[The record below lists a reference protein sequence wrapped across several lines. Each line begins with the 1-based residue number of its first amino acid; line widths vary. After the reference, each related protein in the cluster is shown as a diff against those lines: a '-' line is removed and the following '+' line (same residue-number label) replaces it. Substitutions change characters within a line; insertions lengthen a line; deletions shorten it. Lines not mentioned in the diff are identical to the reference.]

1 MIFRSGAKRRRVN
14 IPVDPRVPGVDQWP
28 RLGIVGQIGTGHLA
42 GEFVLAELF
51 DDRTLYTLHLPEHN
65 VFSEDGTH
73 IMDDGVTGEMA
84 LGAGGLID
92 ELTRDLNITW
102 FVDQEVID
110 RVTSLYAPTKNS
122 PLASD

>member
-1 MIFRSGAKRRRVN
+1 MY
-14 IPVDPRVPGVDQWP
+14 IPVDPRVPGIHQWP
-28 RLGIVGQIGTGHLA
+28 GLGIVGQIDTGHLA

-51 DDRTLYTLHLPEHN
+51 DDRTTYALHLPEEN

-84 LGAGGLID
+84 LGVGGIID

-102 FVDQEVID
+102 FVDQEVVD
-110 RVTSLYAPTKNS
+110 RVSRLYWPGSDSL
-122 PLASD
+122 LDSD

>member
-1 MIFRSGAKRRRVN
+1 
-14 IPVDPRVPGVDQWP
+14 
-28 RLGIVGQIGTGHLA
+28 
-42 GEFVLAELF
+42 
-51 DDRTLYTLHLPEHN
+51 
-65 VFSEDGTH
+65 
-73 IMDDGVTGEMA
+73 MDDGVTDEMA

-92 ELTRDLNITW
+92 ERTRDLNLTW